1 MGLNACGNKK
11 GMEKSE
17 GPDVLLL
24 LPLTGAYAHI
34 GQSLLKAAQ
43 MALFREGDERLNV
56 AIVDTKGAFDTT
68 VEALKKQ
75 PVPKVIVGPVFSS
88 ALDAASLWASQ
99 HKIPVISFSNN
110 AGKATPGV
118 FIMGIAPAEEIQQ
131 MVKFVTKRK
140 MERFV
145 AILPK
150 GDYGAVVK
158 DAITESIKAYGGS
171 LVDVYYYGPNIEE
184 VKAVVSDLKKKT
196 VDAIFIP
203 EGGRPLYEFSTAFA
217 AEKISGKILGT
228 SQWQPKDIHVWSQ
241 LNGAWYT
248 QAYSDKKQVFAER
261 YFELY
266 KSYPESI
273 AFMAYDA
280 MAMVATLKKKSV
292 QDDGLTIHNFLL
304 PHGFQGF
311 GGVFRLTQSGS
322 VLRSLSILQVQNG
335 SSSFIGR
342 AD

>member
-1 MGLNACGNKK
+1 
-11 GMEKSE
+11 
-17 GPDVLLL
+17 
-24 LPLTGAYAHI
+24 
-34 GQSLLKAAQ
+34 
-43 MALFREGDERLNV
+43 MALFREADNHLNV
-56 AIVDTKGAFDTT
+56 TIIDTKGSFDTT
-68 VEALKKQ
+68 MEALKKQ
-75 PVPKVIVGPVFSS
+75 PVPKVIVGPVFST
-88 ALDAASLWASQ
+88 ALDAAALWASQ
-99 HKIPVISFSNN
+99 HRIPVISFSNN
-110 AGKATPGV
+110 TGKASPGV
-118 FIMGIAPAEEIQQ
+118 FIMGIAPSEEIQQ

-150 GDYGAVVK
+150 GDYGTIVK
-158 DAITESIKAYGGS
+158 NAILEATKAYGGN
-171 LVDVYYYGPNIEE
+171 LVDVYFYGPKLEE

-203 EGGRPLYEFSTAFA
+203 EGGRSLYEFSTALS

-241 LNGAWYT
+241 LSGAWYT
-248 QAYSDKKQVFAER
+248 QAYSDKKQVFSEK

-280 MAMVATLKKKSV
+280 IAMVATLKKMNTH
-292 QDDGLTIHNFLL
+292 DDNLTIHNFLL

-311 GGVFRLTQSGS
+311 GGVFRLTQNGS
-322 VLRSLSILQVQNG
+322 VLRTLSILQVQNG
-335 SSSFIGR
+335 ASSLVGK